1 MTCPFQFLRKL
12 GELFRLQGR
21 RNPGSEKDLQNGA
34 AAAELSEWRTFAAV
48 DTPLQQNADLHFA
61 AKLLESNRLPVTNYG
76 RLESEFPEAVAS
88 ARSFVVKEVVSL
100 LEFSR
105 AVGRPR
111 AFKYSSNLC
120 FSFHELMT
128 MLEIVLSDLSL
139 DFRVRK
145 DLLRYTRKLALNNAT
160 FHNSVG
166 GGMFH
171 LYMKYR
177 DEMGGAIFSGDK
189 RLTHTTSFEGYALLK
204 MGWYANQLVA
214 LSELSHDEREYQL
227 QLLCISEPRQD
238 LEDPEAL
245 LHFLVNYFYGRERL
259 GCPYMRGK
267 HLVSFVDNVFTPFE
281 SC

>member
-1 MTCPFQFLRKL
+1 MLCPFQFLQKL

-21 RNPGSEKDLQNGA
+21 RNPGSKKDLQNGA
-34 AAAELSEWRTFAAV
+34 ATVELSEWRTFA
-48 DTPLQQNADLHFA
+48 DGNISLQQNEDLHFA
-61 AKLLESNRLPVTNYG
+61 TKLLESNSLPVTNYS
-76 RLESEFPEAVAS
+76 RLERHFPEAVAL
-88 ARSFVVKEVVSL
+88 ARNFVVKEVVSL

-105 AVGRPR
+105 EVGRPR
-111 AFKYSSNLC
+111 AFKYSLNLC

-128 MLEIVLSDLSL
+128 MLEIVLSDLSP

-145 DLLRYTRKLALNNAT
+145 DILRYTRKLALNNAT

-177 DEMGGAIFSGDK
+177 GEVGGAIFSGDK
-189 RLTHTTSFEGYALLK
+189 KPKHTSAFEGYALLK
-204 MGWYANQLVA
+204 MGLYVNHLVA
-214 LSELSHDEREYQL
+214 MSKLSHDEREYQL

-238 LEDPEAL
+238 LEDPEAV

-267 HLVSFVDNVFTPFE
+267 HLVSFIDNVFAPFE
-281 SC
+281 SY